1 MEDFGIRVERAALLH
16 DIGKLVLRAQPA
28 RMNHSQAG
36 VAFLQRYAESEDADI
51 LRAVGHHHAAA
62 LRSLSQAAPSDLSYL
77 VYEADN
83 LAAGSDRR
91 ALEASEQEGFSAR
104 KPLDSIFSVFG
115 REAAA
120 GAGEAQA
127 PGVGAYH
134 LQGLLAKD
142 RPQYPQ
148 PAARVQAT
156 TAEYAELLAYLEA
169 NFQRRSPFRMEI
181 HELTRVLEGV
191 LSYVPSSTSLGE
203 AADIS
208 LYDHVRLT
216 AAYAVLLYRYLAAKG
231 VTDYR
236 GTLFSQAAVQALRQ
250 EETGLLVSGDLS
262 GIQSFIYTIPSA
274 GALKSLRGRSFYLE
288 ILMENIADE
297 ILARAGMSRS
307 SLLYTGGGH
316 FYLLLPHTPE
326 ARAALEEARESIND
340 WMLAQFGSRLYLAL
354 AWTPFAAQ
362 EFLPGAEPGTRGV
375 FRRVGELLAAEKLH
389 RYSETQLA
397 AMFAPE
403 SEINRTLAEGRE
415 CSICHTSAVELVP
428 YRDEGAEACPLC
440 EGLFRFGERLL
451 SADVFGVAEAP
462 VGAVSLPVPG
472 IGRSLYLCALS
483 EREAEA
489 HADWVRLY
497 VKNRVDTGER
507 LMTHLWMGDYSARTE
522 KGRVQEFSELAH
534 HSGGSLAARGICR
547 LGVLRADVDNLGAA
561 FLAGFPAQ
569 YATLSRTAV
578 LSRALSLFFKRY
590 INDVCAGRLAADG
603 EAPFS
608 LFGREKPRERFVH
621 IVYSGGDDVFLV
633 GAWDDL
639 LELSVDLYR
648 AFRRFTGGRLHFSAG
663 FGMFDA
669 SFPVAEMARR
679 TGELED
685 AAKQYPG
692 KNAIALFGAAA
703 SARTGRA
710 EDRPAVYGWEEF
722 ISEVCGEK
730 LRFLQSHF
738 DFVEGSGAG
747 RRIALG
753 KSCAYRLL
761 SLLTAAG
768 EGIDIARFAY
778 TLARL
783 DPGAQAESQPA
794 YQEVRKELYAWYRDA
809 RSREQLVTALQLMI
823 YSVRE
828 KETR

>member
-16 DIGKLVLRAQPA
+16 DIGKLVLRAHPA
-28 RMNHSQAG
+28 RMNHSEAG
-36 VAFLQRYAESEDADI
+36 VAFLRRYAEPQDEDI
-51 LRAVGHHHAAA
+51 LRAVGHHHASA
-62 LRSLSQAAPSDLSYL
+62 LRALSHASPSDLSYL

-91 ALEASEQEGFSAR
+91 ALEEPEQEGFSAR
-104 KPLDSIFSVFG
+104 KPLDSIFTVFG
-115 REAAA
+115 REAA
-120 GAGEAQA
+120 GADEA
-127 PGVGAYH
+127 PEVGAYH
-134 LQGLLAKD
+134 LQGLLEKG

-148 PAARVQAT
+148 PSARVQAT
-156 TAEYAELLAYLEA
+156 TAEYEDLYAYLEA

-181 HELTRVLEGV
+181 HELTCVLEGV
-191 LSYVPSSTSLGE
+191 LSYVPSSTALGE

-216 AAYAVLLYRYLAAKG
+216 AAYAVMLYRYLAAKG

-236 GTLFSQAAVQALRQ
+236 GALFSRDSAQALRQ
-250 EETGLLVSGDLS
+250 ETAGLLVSGDLS

-316 FYLLLPHTPE
+316 FYLLLPNTPE
-326 ARAALEEARESIND
+326 ARAALAEARESIND
-340 WMLAQFGSRLYLAL
+340 WMLARLGSRLYLAL
-354 AWTPFAAQ
+354 AWTPFAPQ

-389 RYSETQLA
+389 RYSEAQLA
-397 AMFAPE
+397 AMFSPE
-403 SEINRTLAEGRE
+403 SDYNRTLSEGRE
-415 CSICHTSAVELVP
+415 CSICHTSSVELVP

-440 EGLFRFGERLL
+440 EGLFRFGERILT
-451 SADVFGVAEAP
+451 ADVFGVASEP
-462 VGAVSLPVPG
+462 VGEVSLPVPG

-497 VKNRVDTGER
+497 VKNRVDTGAH
-507 LMTHLWMGDYSARTE
+507 LMTHLWLGDYSARTE
-522 KGRVQEFSELAH
+522 KDGVQEFSELARR
-534 HSGGSLAARGICR
+534 SGGSLTARGICR

-561 FLAGFPAQ
+561 FLAGFPAR
-569 YATLSRTAV
+569 YATLSRTAA

-590 INDVCAGRLAADG
+590 INDVCAGRLAEDG
-603 EAPFS
+603 AEPFS

-639 LELSVDLYR
+639 LELAVDLYR
-648 AFRRFTGGRLHFSAG
+648 AFRKFTGGRLHFSAG
-663 FGMFDA
+663 FGMFEA

-679 TGELED
+679 TGVLED
-685 AAKQYPG
+685 AAKQHAG

-703 SARTGRA
+703 SARTGRTK
-710 EDRPAVYGWEEF
+710 DRPAVYGWEEF
-722 ISEVCGEK
+722 IDEVCGEK

-738 DFVEGSGAG
+738 SFAEGGGAG
-747 RRIALG
+747 RRIVLG
-753 KSCAYRLL
+753 KSGAYRLL
-761 SLLTAAG
+761 SLLTSAG
-768 EGIDIARFAY
+768 EGIKLARFAY

-783 DPGAQAESQPA
+783 DPGAQAEAQPA
-794 YQEVRKELYAWYRDA
+794 YQEVRKEFYAWYRDA
-809 RSREQLVTALQLMI
+809 RSRKQLVTALQLMI

>member
-1 MEDFGIRVERAALLH
+1 M
-16 DIGKLVLRAQPA
+16 
-28 RMNHSQAG
+28 
-36 VAFLQRYAESEDADI
+36 
-51 LRAVGHHHAAA
+51 
-62 LRSLSQAAPSDLSYL
+62 
-77 VYEADN
+77 YEADN

-127 PGVGAYH
+127 PEVGAYH

-142 RPQYPQ
+142 CPQYPQ
-148 PAARVQAT
+148 PSARVQAT
-156 TAEYAELLAYLEA
+156 TAEYEDLYAYLET

-191 LSYVPSSTSLGE
+191 LSYVPSSTALGE

-216 AAYAVLLYRYLAAKG
+216 AAYAVMLYRYLAAKG

-236 GTLFSQAAVQALRQ
+236 GALFSRDSAQALRQ
-250 EETGLLVSGDLS
+250 ETAGLLVSGDLS

-316 FYLLLPHTPE
+316 FYLLLPNTPE
-326 ARAALEEARESIND
+326 ARAALAEARESIND

-354 AWTPFAAQ
+354 AWTPFAPQ

-389 RYSETQLA
+389 RYSEAQLA
-397 AMFAPE
+397 AMFSPE
-403 SEINRTLAEGRE
+403 SDYNRTLSEGRE
-415 CSICHTSAVELVP
+415 CSICHTSSVELVP

-440 EGLFRFGERLL
+440 EGLFRFGERILT
-451 SADVFGVAEAP
+451 ADVFGVASEP
-462 VGAVSLPVPG
+462 VGEVSLPVPG

-497 VKNRVDTGER
+497 VKNRVDTGAH
-507 LMTHLWMGDYSARTE
+507 LMTHLWLGDYSARTE
-522 KGRVQEFSELAH
+522 KGGVQEFSELARR
-534 HSGGSLAARGICR
+534 SGGSLTARGICR

-561 FLAGFPAQ
+561 FLAGFPAR
-569 YATLSRTAV
+569 YATLSRTAA

-590 INDVCAGRLAADG
+590 INDVCAGRLAEDG
-603 EAPFS
+603 AEPFS

-639 LELSVDLYR
+639 LELAVDLYR
-648 AFRRFTGGRLHFSAG
+648 AFRKFTGGRLHFSAG
-663 FGMFDA
+663 FGMFEA

-679 TGELED
+679 TGVLED
-685 AAKQYPG
+685 AAKQHAG

-703 SARTGRA
+703 SARTGRTK
-710 EDRPAVYGWEEF
+710 DLPAVYGWEEF
-722 ISEVCGEK
+722 IDEVCGEK

-738 DFVEGSGAG
+738 SFAEGGGAG
-747 RRIALG
+747 RRIVLG
-753 KSCAYRLL
+753 KSGAYRLL
-761 SLLTAAG
+761 SLLTSAG
-768 EGIDIARFAY
+768 EGIKLARFAY

-783 DPGAQAESQPA
+783 DPGAQAEAQPA
-794 YQEVRKELYAWYRDA
+794 YQEVRKEFYAWYRDA
-809 RSREQLVTALQLMI
+809 RSRKQLVTALQLMI

>member
-216 AAYAVLLYRYLAAKG
+216 AAYAVLLYRYLAARG

-362 EFLPGAEPGTRGV
+362 EFLPGAEPGTRGGSRGRAGCSAAWGSSWRRRSCTDTRRRSSRRCLR
-375 FRRVGELLAAEKLH
+375 RRV
-389 RYSETQLA
+389 RST
-397 AMFAPE
+397 
-403 SEINRTLAEGRE
+403 GRWQ
-415 CSICHTSAVELVP
+415 
-428 YRDEGAEACPLC
+428 R
-440 EGLFRFGERLL
+440 
-451 SADVFGVAEAP
+451 GV
-462 VGAVSLPVPG
+462 S
-472 IGRSLYLCALS
+472 
-483 EREAEA
+483 
-489 HADWVRLY
+489 
-497 VKNRVDTGER
+497 
-507 LMTHLWMGDYSARTE
+507 
-522 KGRVQEFSELAH
+522 
-534 HSGGSLAARGICR
+534 
-547 LGVLRADVDNLGAA
+547 
-561 FLAGFPAQ
+561 
-569 YATLSRTAV
+569 
-578 LSRALSLFFKRY
+578 
-590 INDVCAGRLAADG
+590 
-603 EAPFS
+603 
-608 LFGREKPRERFVH
+608 
-621 IVYSGGDDVFLV
+621 
-633 GAWDDL
+633 
-639 LELSVDLYR
+639 
-648 AFRRFTGGRLHFSAG
+648 
-663 FGMFDA
+663 
-669 SFPVAEMARR
+669 
-679 TGELED
+679 
-685 AAKQYPG
+685 
-692 KNAIALFGAAA
+692 AA
-703 SARTGRA
+703 SAIRRRWSWCRTVTR
-710 EDRPAVYGWEEF
+710 ERRPVRSARGCSALASGFSRRMCSVWRRRRWE
-722 ISEVCGEK
+722 
-730 LRFLQSHF
+730 L
-738 DFVEGSGAG
+738 
-747 RRIALG
+747 
-753 KSCAYRLL
+753 
-761 SLLTAAG
+761 
-768 EGIDIARFAY
+768 
-778 TLARL
+778 
-783 DPGAQAESQPA
+783 
-794 YQEVRKELYAWYRDA
+794 
-809 RSREQLVTALQLMI
+809 
-823 YSVRE
+823 
-828 KETR
+828 